1 VQNLT
6 SIGLVAFGAALI
18 VLCGYHVFVARA
30 ALRRLAVT
38 IDAHDTLL
46 GGGAQKATDRI
57 VTLEHEA
64 SESAQSRAEMG
75 RRLGALEAIAANE
88 VPRIGFVRYNAF
100 PDVGSDLSYA
110 LALLNKNGDGV
121 VVSSLW
127 SREETRTYGKA
138 VNGFSSV
145 QDASKEELAAIAKAR
160 AAAS

>member
-1 VQNLT
+1 MQNLT

-30 ALRRLAVT
+30 ALRRLAVI
-38 IDAHDTLL
+38 IDAHDALL

-57 VTLEHEA
+57 VVLEHEA
-64 SESAQSRAEMG
+64 SESARLRSEIE

-88 VPRIGFVRYNAF
+88 IPRIGFVRYNAF